1 MTMMMTLRNAIS
13 RRLAAIFRAK
23 GNLNL
28 GRLTF
33 APRFSHDGEMRSRK
47 VNLLPWMG
55 ILLLPSCALL
65 FPDRTAPKS
74 SEYRVQAPPSP
85 WHKLEVGTDPNAPD
99 SMKADVAYEN
109 PDTGAIIS
117 LNSLCRKYSDASLES
132 LTANL
137 VRGIG
142 KRELIDQQE
151 ITVNGAKALDSVYS
165 GEVDKVPL
173 RIRTVVLAK
182 ASCTYDFIYVAIP
195 KRDKDGGRAFEAF
208 LASFKTE

>member
-1 MTMMMTLRNAIS
+1 MTIRNATS
-13 RRLAAIFRAK
+13 RLAAIRAK
-23 GNLNL
+23 IRAMVNPR
-28 GRLTF
+28 RLTNPLRL
-33 APRFSHDGEMRSRK
+33 AHDGGMRTRK
-47 VNLLPWMG
+47 VILLPWMG

-85 WHKLEVGTDPNAPD
+85 WHKLEVGTDPNALD

-109 PDTGAIIS
+109 PDTGGIIS

-142 KRELIDQQE
+142 KRELIDQNE
-151 ITVNGAKALDSVYS
+151 IKVDGAKALDSVFS

-182 ASCTYDFIYVAIP
+182 NSCTYDFIYVAIP
-195 KRDKDGGRAFEAF
+195 KRDHDGGRAFEAF
-208 LASFKTE
+208 LASFKAD